1 MAAKRRTL
9 SRTLRYFLH
18 RLFPRH
24 ETSAAVGLSVALG
37 IWIAVLPTLGVALP
51 LTALAAHAARVPK
64 GPALVASF
72 VATPP
77 TLFFIFYPLAYF
89 QVGLPLLRPPQLSFD
104 FMAEV
109 QKLTLVNAPEMAARL
124 WHDARGHVIAFLLG
138 TLIVATITAALGF
151 AVSHVVMAR
160 KLERRRAARQALKQ
174 ARLAS

>member
-1 MAAKRRTL
+1 MAAKRRTF
-9 SRTLRYFLH
+9 SRSLRYALH

-24 ETSAAVGLSVALG
+24 ETSADVALSVALG
-37 IWIAVLPTLGVALP
+37 IWIAVLPTLGVALL
-51 LTALAAHAARVPK
+51 LTALAAHLARVPK

-89 QVGLPLLRPPQLSFD
+89 QIGLPLLKPPALSFD

-109 QKLTLVNAPEMAARL
+109 KALTLVNAGDAVTRL

-138 TLIVATITAALGF
+138 TLIVATISAALGYLV
-151 AVSHVVMAR
+151 AYASMER
-160 KLERRRAARQALKQ
+160 KLQRRKAAREARQR
-174 ARLAS
+174 ARL